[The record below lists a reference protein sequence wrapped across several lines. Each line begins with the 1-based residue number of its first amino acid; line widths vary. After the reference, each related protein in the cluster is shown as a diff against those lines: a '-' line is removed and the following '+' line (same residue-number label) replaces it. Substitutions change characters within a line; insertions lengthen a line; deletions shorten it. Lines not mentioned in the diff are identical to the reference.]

1 MRRLSVRLWLAAVL
15 ASGGTLLPTALAAQ
29 AAGQITGTIT
39 GAAGAPLSGVA
50 VNVVGT
56 DRTSQTGADGRYTI
70 TAVPAGTH
78 TVRATKIGYGE
89 TTRTVTVAAGQA
101 ATLDFQL
108 EAEALSLE
116 GVVAVGYGTQRKIN
130 VTGAVDAV
138 DGSTLTAR
146 PVPNVSQALQ
156 GVAPG
161 VTVVNRGGAPGR
173 DGADIKIRG
182 VGTIGNGRSDALV
195 LVDGVPVGNINDV
208 APSDIDN
215 ISVLKDAASAAIY
228 GSRAANGVIL
238 ITTKRGKRTG
248 GMRVS
253 YDGTYGIQGV
263 TALPPRV
270 GMEDYIR
277 LIDEAYVNAGLPP
290 RYSEDYIQNTI
301 KAERGELPPE
311 EALKYPH
318 TDWVSAVYDPAPIQ
332 EHTVRVTGGNDL
344 AAYSL
349 SLNGMDQQG
358 MVTNTSANRYGL
370 RLNTDFNLSSR
381 LKAGADVSLQRMQDS
396 EPNRMGDLI
405 FYLFHD
411 TPPMV
416 QAVYPDGT
424 YGWSDT
430 GRNSVAYAEKS
441 GIHRRTT
448 FLGDVKGNLEYEL
461 TDGLKV
467 RALASARRSDLSD
480 RNFRAQQTFY
490 DYFNP
495 DRVIQTW
502 TPNRLD
508 LNGNDNTEIDLQA
521 LLDYD
526 RSFGDHNVSGLLG
539 YDQIANDGSNLFARR
554 EVFYNNQLQEID
566 AGDASRDS
574 NGGNESSWRLRSG
587 FARLGY
593 NYRNRY
599 LLEGNARYD
608 GSSRFAQGNRY
619 GFFPSFS
626 AGWRISE
633 EGFLQGIGWL
643 SDLKLRGS
651 WGQLGNQD
659 VGLYRYYSTI
669 ALGQSTT
676 FGGQQVNGAAVTSLA
691 NPEISWETTEMTDLG
706 FDAGFADGRLTFT
719 GDVYSKTTSGILL
732 TLPIPSLIGRS
743 APTQNAGRVNNRGWE
758 ANLSWS
764 DLAGDF
770 DYSIGLNLSDNRNKV
785 LDLAGTGPYVNF
797 ATVVQEGQPINALWG
812 WKANGLYQS
821 QQEVDD
827 GPTPLNPNVS
837 AGDIRYVDINGDGMI
852 NNNDETVIGDP
863 NPHYTFGLDL
873 SGSYRGFD
881 ASLFFQGV
889 LKVDA
894 MVWLGLAEGPDWANY
909 TTTWALDRWTP
920 DNPDATMPRAYYQ
933 ASWNAALPSSFWV
946 QNARYAKLKN
956 MQIGYTLPASA
967 TGRIGV
973 DRLRLYLTGQN
984 LWSTTNMR
992 INIDPEIPNGF
1003 GTYYPQTRTVS
1014 IGTSVSF

>member
-1 MRRLSVRLWLAAVL
+1 MSRSPVRLWLGAVL
-15 ASGGTLLPTALAAQ
+15 TVCLLAPPALWAQ
-29 AAGQITGTIT
+29 TTGQVTGRVT
-39 GAAGAPLSGVA
+39 GAAEIPLSGVA

-56 DRTSQTGADGRYTI
+56 NRTAQTGADGTYTI
-70 TAVPAGTH
+70 TGVPAGPRQ
-78 TVRATKIGYGE
+78 VRATRIGYGE
-89 TTRTVTVAAGQA
+89 KIQNVSVAAGQT
-101 ATLDFQL
+101 ATVNFQM
-108 EAEALSLE
+108 EAQALSLE

-138 DGSTLTAR
+138 DGATLTAR

-161 VTVVNRGGAPGR
+161 VTVINRGGAPGR

-195 LVDGVPVGNINDV
+195 LVDGVPASNINDI

-248 GMRVS
+248 GMSVS
-253 YDGTYGIQGV
+253 YDGSYGIQGV

-277 LIDEAYVNAGLPP
+277 LIDEAYVNAGLPA
-290 RYSEDYIQNTI
+290 RYSEEYIQNTI
-301 KAERGELPPE
+301 KSEKGLLSPE

-318 TDWVSAVYDPAPIQ
+318 TDWVDAVYNPAPIQ
-332 EHTVRVTGGNDL
+332 EHTVRVAGGNDL

-349 SLNGMDQQG
+349 SVNGMNQEG

-381 LKAGADVSLQRMQDS
+381 LTSGVDLALQRTANS

-405 FYLFHD
+405 FFLFHD

-441 GIHRRTT
+441 GIHTLT
-448 FLGDVKGNLEYEL
+448 NFLGSVNGRLQYQL
-461 TDGLKV
+461 TDALKI
-467 RALASARRSDLSD
+467 RTIASARRTDLTD

-495 DRVIQTW
+495 DRVIQNW
-502 TPNRLD
+502 TPNS
-508 LNGNDNTEIDLQA
+508 LNINRADNTEVDLQA
-521 LLDYD
+521 LLDYQK
-526 RSFGDHNVSGLLG
+526 SFGDHNLSGLLG
-539 YDQIANDGSNLFARR
+539 YDQIANDGGNIRAIRD
-554 EVFYNNQLQEID
+554 VFYNNQLQEID

-574 NGGNESSWRLRSG
+574 NSGTESAWRLRSG
-587 FARLGY
+587 FGRLAY
-593 NYRNRY
+593 NYQNRD

-619 GFFPSFS
+619 GFFPSVS

-633 EGFLQGIGWL
+633 EGFLSGLDWL

-676 FGGQQVNGAAVTSLA
+676 FGGRQVNGAAVTSLA
-691 NPEISWETTEMTDLG
+691 NPDISWETTEMTDFG
-706 FDAGFADGRLTFT
+706 VDAGFAGGRLTFT

-732 TLPIPSLIGRS
+732 TLPIPSMIGRS
-743 APTQNAGRVNNRGWE
+743 APTQNAGRVNNKGWE
-758 ANLSWS
+758 TNLTWS
-764 DLAGDF
+764 DLVGDL
-770 DYSIGLNLSDNRNKV
+770 DYSVSFNLSDNRNEV

-812 WKANGLYQS
+812 WKADGLYQS
-821 QQEVDD
+821 QEEVDN

-837 AGDIRYVDINGDGMI
+837 AGDIRYVDLNGDGMI

-863 NPHYTFGLDL
+863 NPHYTFGLNL
-873 SGSYRGFD
+873 SGSYHGFD
-881 ASLFFQGV
+881 ASLFAQGV
-889 LKVDA
+889 MKVDA

-920 DNPDATMPRAYYQ
+920 DNKDATMPRAYYQ

-946 QNARYAKLKN
+946 QNARYAKVKN
-956 MQIGYTLPASA
+956 LQVGYTLPASA
-967 TGRIGV
+967 TGRLGV
-973 DRLRLYLTGQN
+973 DRLRLYLSGQN